1 MMKLEVVSE
10 FGAKVARAETCG
22 MAGGARAVVVVE
34 WAAVDSACMSEF
46 GGGV

>member
-1 MMKLEVVSE
+1 MMKLRVVSE
-10 FGAKVARAETCG
+10 FRTQVARAETCG
-22 MAGGARAVVVVE
+22 MASGARAVVVVE